1 MRRMPTILVARHGET
16 DWNAERRWQGH
27 TDRPLNERGREQARA
42 LAVRLDGTELEAVYS
57 SDLERARE
65 TARQVAERQ
74 EIPHHELPD
83 LREVDVGSWAGMTK
97 NEAAERDPEGY
108 RRWLNGHPG
117 WTDGESYEQMSDRV
131 IAAVRTIA
139 ARHSDGPVLVVA
151 HGGPIRALHA
161 AALGL
166 DVHAYRRLRP
176 VEPNARLS
184 AVCLDDEGAFT
195 ELCPAGSI
203 DEAIAR
209 DQRARAEAAQ
219 RPPTPAG

>member
-1 MRRMPTILVARHGET
+1 MATILLARHGET

-27 TDRPLNERGREQARA
+27 TDRPLNERGLTQAHA
-42 LAVRLDGTELEAVYS
+42 LAERLDPIQLQAVYS

-65 TARQVAERQ
+65 TAREVAERQ
-74 EIPHHELPD
+74 GIPHHQDPA

-97 NEAAERDPEGY
+97 SEAEERDPEGY
-108 RRWLNGHPG
+108 ERWLQGYPG
-117 WTDGESYEQMSDRV
+117 WTDGESYEEMTERV
-131 IAAVRTIA
+131 VRAVREIA
-139 ARHSDGPVLVVA
+139 SRHQDRPVLVVS

-184 AVCLDDEGAFT
+184 AVCLDDARRFT
-195 ELCPAGSI
+195 ELCPAGAI

-209 DQRARAEAAQ
+209 DQRERAEAA
-219 RPPTPAG
+219 RRSPTPAG